1 MIKLRS
7 AGAALIVALF
17 VALALFTTGA
27 FAQSAQA
34 SKTSKSV
41 TAHSA
46 VIVHTHAVRPFGAF
60 RVRSARAIGVRS
72 FGAFRTR
79 AFGAFHTRFRV
90 RSFGFARFHRG
101 ARVYWHHR
109 IHRRYV
115 RAASSYWN
123 NCDDDSIN
131 VSSFAGFGGCGFGWG
146 CCDSCGW
153 GAFGW

>member
-27 FAQSAQA
+27 FAQSARI

-41 TAHSA
+41 TAHTA

-60 RVRSARAIGVRS
+60 RTGSFRGIGFRR
-72 FGAFRTR
+72 FG
-79 AFGAFHTRFRV
+79 GFRV
-90 RSFGFARFHRG
+90 RSFRGIGF
-101 ARVYWHHR
+101 
-109 IHRRYV
+109 RR
-115 RAASSYWN
+115 
-123 NCDDDSIN
+123 
-131 VSSFAGFGGCGFGWG
+131 FGGFRVRSFRGIGFRRFGGFRTRSFRRVGFRRFGGFNRSFGGFSGCDFDWWD
-146 CCDSCGW
+146 CCDPCGW

>member
-27 FAQSAQA
+27 FAQSARI

-41 TAHSA
+41 TAHTA

-60 RVRSARAIGVRS
+60 RTGSFRGIGFRR
-72 FGAFRTR
+72 FG
-79 AFGAFHTRFRV
+79 GFRV
-90 RSFGFARFHRG
+90 RSFRGIGF
-101 ARVYWHHR
+101 
-109 IHRRYV
+109 RR
-115 RAASSYWN
+115 
-123 NCDDDSIN
+123 
-131 VSSFAGFGGCGFGWG
+131 FGGFRTRSFRRVGFRRFGGFNRSFGGFSGCDFDWWD
-146 CCDSCGW
+146 CCDPCGW